1 MTDIL
6 EQRSPVGVLG
16 FGVAAC
22 AACCA
27 GPLFAFLGGATAAGL
42 AGTVFVGAVGVVVV
56 VVAAVAY
63 VAVRRR
69 QQRSACAIGAESV
82 PVTIS
87 ARPVSPA
94 QVETE
99 GVR

>member
-1 MTDIL
+1 
-6 EQRSPVGVLG
+6 VLG

-56 VVAAVAY
+56 VLD
-63 VAVRRR
+63 
-69 QQRSACAIGAESV
+69 C
-82 PVTIS
+82 
-87 ARPVSPA
+87 VS
-94 QVETE
+94 
-99 GVR
+99 